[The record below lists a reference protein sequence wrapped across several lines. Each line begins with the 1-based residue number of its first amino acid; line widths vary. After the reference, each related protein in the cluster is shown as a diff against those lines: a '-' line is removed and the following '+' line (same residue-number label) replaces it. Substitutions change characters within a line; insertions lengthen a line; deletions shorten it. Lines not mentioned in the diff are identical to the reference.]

1 MNTLI
6 AYTLILFVTLI
17 IVYVFLKIYSAYI
30 RRPESYPSAR
40 FIQKLGQRA
49 ITQRIACLG
58 DSITQGD
65 VGVSYVGLVERYF
78 SSQPVAFLNAGINS
92 DLSSTLLRRLD
103 EVIAAKPMLV
113 TVLIGTNDV
122 WASLNPQITF
132 GLRFQG
138 KIRETPT
145 FEGYKDNI
153 VKILRRLKTETAA
166 SIAIL
171 SLPLISED
179 IGHPVNRLGDQY
191 SDYLREVA
199 GQMDV
204 EYLPLREKQKDYL
217 RGRSRPAKYTY
228 DDTFRPLMVGMACYL
243 LGISWDKIADLNG
256 NQLSVD
262 NIHSNTCAAQMMAE
276 LVEDFI
282 QRHSKLQPA

>member
-6 AYTLILFVTLI
+6 AYTLIIFVTLI
-17 IVYVFLKIYSAYI
+17 MLYVLLKIYSAYI

-40 FIQKLGQRA
+40 FIQKLQQRA

-65 VGVSYVGLVERYF
+65 VGVSYVRMVERHF

-92 DLSSTLLRRLD
+92 DLSYTLLRRLD

-113 TVLIGTNDV
+113 TLLIGTNDV

-138 KIRETPT
+138 KIHEPPT

-153 VKILRRLKTETAA
+153 AKILRRLKTETAA

-179 IGHPVNRLGDQY
+179 IGHTVNRLGDQY

-199 GQMDV
+199 RQMDV
-204 EYLPLREKQKDYL
+204 EYLPLREKQKEYL
-217 RGRSRPAKYTY
+217 RGRSRRAKYTY
-228 DDTFRPLMVGMACYL
+228 DDTFRLLMVGVVYYL
-243 LGISWDKIADLNG
+243 LGISWDKMADLNG

-262 NIHSNTCAAQMMAE
+262 NIHSNTCAAQMIAE

-282 QRHSKLQPA
+282 QRH